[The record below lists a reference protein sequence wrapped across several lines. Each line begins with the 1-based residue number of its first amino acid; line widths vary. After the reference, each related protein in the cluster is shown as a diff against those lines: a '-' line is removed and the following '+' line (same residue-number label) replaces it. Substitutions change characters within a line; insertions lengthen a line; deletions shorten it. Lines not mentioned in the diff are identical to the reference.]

1 MTRTL
6 LVMLVAT
13 LAFGQQARAGMVSF
27 SFSGLGFSGSGT
39 FTVVPNVSPPD
50 PNPLCA
56 TAGNCRSDPPG
67 AYRITDFSVTFSDAN
82 IGLTASITGLVPTH
96 PSNVSYLIF
105 DPLVPASLSLI
116 DYTNET
122 PGNALSYNN
131 LFFPAGS
138 PIDCAYPLDG
148 TFLDVFGTAFTVA
161 GGDTVDFWGDGNAG
175 PGGALTYGIGV
186 TDGTNLLDYKFAGVS
201 AAVPEPGSVWLLGAG
216 LLGLL
221 AWRRGLSASRV
232 AAP

>member
-1 MTRTL
+1 MSRRPIPTL
-6 LVMLVAT
+6 SA
-13 LAFGQQARAGMVSF
+13 QPR
-27 SFSGLGFSGSGT
+27 
-39 FTVVPNVSPPD
+39 
-50 PNPLCA
+50 A
-56 TAGNCRSDPPG
+56 TATPIHAGPTGLQTSPG
-67 AYRITDFSVTFSDAN
+67 HFRTPA

-96 PSNVSYLIF
+96 PSNESSTF
-105 DPLVPASLSLI
+105 DPLVPASLSFI

-175 PGGALTYGIGV
+175 PGGALTCGIGV

-201 AAVPEPGSVWLLGAG
+201 AAVPGTRICLVARRRPAWSTRVEERAVRVPCRSSV
-216 LLGLL
+216 
-221 AWRRGLSASRV
+221 R
-232 AAP
+232 P